1 MSTMIAAP
9 AWLACAVCM
18 GDPDD
23 PNVMAAS
30 AAILFMLG
38 VLAAVFGMF
47 ILMIRK
53 MVTSARGCTVDGAPW
68 DEMASAAAAPS
79 TPSSP
84 SPRPRHPV
92 PAAAVRPVRESAR
105 QLESV
110 R

>member
-1 MSTMIAAP
+1 MSPLFAVP
-9 AWLACAVCM
+9 AWLACAVCI

-38 VLAAVFGMF
+38 VLGAVFGMF

-53 MVTSARGCTVDGAPW
+53 MVTSARHCAVDGAPW
-68 DEMASAAAAPS
+68 DEMAAQATVPQ
-79 TPSSP
+79 
-84 SPRPRHPV
+84 PRPGHPLV
-92 PAAAVRPVRESAR
+92 PAAARARRKDAR

>member
-1 MSTMIAAP
+1 MTMTTFAALP

-38 VLAAVFGMF
+38 VLGAVFGMF
-47 ILMIRK
+47 IIMIRK
-53 MVTSARGCTVDGAPW
+53 MIASARGCTVHVAPW
-68 DEMASAAAAPS
+68 DEMAATINTASS
-79 TPSSP
+79 TP
-84 SPRPRHPV
+84 SPRPGHPLV
-92 PAAAVRPVRESAR
+92 PAAARPVREGVR